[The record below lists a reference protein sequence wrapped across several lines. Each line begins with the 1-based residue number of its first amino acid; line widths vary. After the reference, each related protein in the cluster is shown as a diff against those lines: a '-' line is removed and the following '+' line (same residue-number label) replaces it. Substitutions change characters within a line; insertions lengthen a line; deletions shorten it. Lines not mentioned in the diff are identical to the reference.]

1 MLLINL
7 IFIYLIL
14 ILFTILIS
22 RNLELYDQPNIRKI
36 HKTKTLN
43 TGGVSIYIFYLII
56 VYFFEFNHNIELI
69 IAIGF
74 FVCLVGLI
82 DDKINLNP
90 STKITFTVIPSV
102 YLILNGI
109 TLPNLGVMNILK
121 L

>member
-22 RNLELYDQPNIRKI
+22 RKLELYDKPNIRKI
-36 HKTKTLN
+36 HNSKTLN
-43 TGGVSIYIFYLII
+43 TGGVSIYLFYLMI

-74 FVCLVGLI
+74 FIFVIGLI
-82 DDKINLNP
+82 DDRVNLNP
-90 STKITFTVIPSV
+90 STKITFTVIPSI
-102 YLILNGI
+102 YLIQWHYS
-109 TLPNLGVMNILK
+109 PKLGK

>member
-1 MLLINL
+1 M
-7 IFIYLIL
+7 
-14 ILFTILIS
+14 
-22 RNLELYDQPNIRKI
+22 
-36 HKTKTLN
+36 
-43 TGGVSIYIFYLII
+43 I

-109 TLPNLGVMNILK
+109 NSPK
-121 L
+121 LREL